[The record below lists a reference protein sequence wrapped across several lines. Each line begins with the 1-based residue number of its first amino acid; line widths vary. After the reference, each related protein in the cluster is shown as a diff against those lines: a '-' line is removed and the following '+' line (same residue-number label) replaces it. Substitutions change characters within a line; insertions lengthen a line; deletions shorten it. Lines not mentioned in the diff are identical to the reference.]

1 MPLLRRRRAEPA
13 EFWSWFDDNAE
24 RLAQQGDPNHRS
36 FRDLGRKLKEVHPT
50 LAFEV
55 NGNVGGTR
63 ELVLSADGAVEG
75 FAAVRALAAC
85 APVEESWTV
94 TAFRQPRSPGVA
106 RYGGVKLV
114 STDVWVDR
122 RPAGDGTGDS
132 VDLTVDLT
140 VYLPDHRPDELH
152 VRALGRLVI
161 ETVLG
166 EVLAATRLGEL
177 AWASVPDDPRA
188 AGLTSLDDLP
198 ALLVK

>member
-36 FRDLGRKLKEVHPT
+36 FRELGRKLREVHPA

-55 NGNVGGTR
+55 SGNVGGTR

-75 FAAVRALAAC
+75 FDAVRALVAC

-114 STDVWVDR
+114 STDVWVDP
-122 RPAGDGTGDS
+122 RPSGDR
-132 VDLTVDLT
+132 VDLT

-177 AWASVPDDPRA
+177 AWESVPDDPRA
-188 AGLTSLDDLP
+188 SGLTPLDDLP
-198 ALLVK
+198 ALLDR